1 MHLSGIE
8 NCSPNGLFGTLKAK
22 KLFMSQR
29 VGPFCHLTWA
39 ISTQILL
46 YAAVLY
52 RVIDYKLSISYI
64 EKLLKRIQVKVYLIK
79 ALSCTIVEHLF
90 FYTQGFLPNIASF
103 ILKMYFVFKCNYA
116 ELRDF
121 HNSKCV
127 TKAGFNQLPN
137 QIVYLRTLQM
147 SSRGSFGHSF

>member
-39 ISTQILL
+39 ISTQLLL

-52 RVIDYKLSISYI
+52 RVIDCKLSISYI

-79 ALSCTIVEHLF
+79 ALSYTIVEHL

-103 ILKMYFVFKCNYA
+103 ILKMHFVFKCNCA

-127 TKAGFNQLPN
+127 TRVGFNQLPN
-137 QIVYLRTLQM
+137 QIVSLKTLQM
-147 SSRGSFGHSF
+147 S

>member
-39 ISTQILL
+39 ISAQLLL

-64 EKLLKRIQVKVYLIK
+64 EKLQKGI
-79 ALSCTIVEHLF
+79 
-90 FYTQGFLPNIASF
+90 
-103 ILKMYFVFKCNYA
+103 
-116 ELRDF
+116 
-121 HNSKCV
+121 
-127 TKAGFNQLPN
+127 
-137 QIVYLRTLQM
+137 
-147 SSRGSFGHSF
+147 

>member
-39 ISTQILL
+39 ISTQLLL

-79 ALSCTIVEHLF
+79 ALSYTIVEHL

-103 ILKMYFVFKCNYA
+103 ILKMHFVFKCNCA

-127 TKAGFNQLPN
+127 TRVGFNQLPN
-137 QIVYLRTLQM
+137 QIVSLKTLQM
-147 SSRGSFGHSF
+147 S

>member
-29 VGPFCHLTWA
+29 VGPFCHLTLA
-39 ISTQILL
+39 ISTQLLL

-64 EKLLKRIQVKVYLIK
+64 EKLQKRIYVKVYLIK
-79 ALSCTIVEHLF
+79 ALSCMIVEHLF
-90 FYTQGFLPNIASF
+90 IFFFPNIASF
-103 ILKMYFVFKCNYA
+103 ILKMHFVFKCNYA

-127 TKAGFNQLPN
+127 TRVGFNQLPN
-137 QIVYLRTLQM
+137 
-147 SSRGSFGHSF
+147 